1 MNPGDLY
8 GRYQIIR
15 RIGHGAMGEVYLAL
29 DGEVR
34 NQVALKVVYHDADDN
49 EILEAEQVGAE
60 LQRQLSGRDKRVV
73 VVNRT
78 GSINGDLFIE
88 MEYIQGED
96 LSTMISRAAITPGQ
110 AAVYAMEICEMLE
123 NLHSFSTMIGEK
135 QFTGIVHGDLKPKNI
150 RINLRNEVKV
160 LDFGIAKA
168 LSHTRKQTMN
178 VFGST
183 AYCSPERIETG
194 SMDLHSDLWSVGV
207 LLYQMVSCRLPFE
220 QATKESLERRIRS
233 NEPPEPL
240 AGLCPAPLRNVI
252 FQMLARDPLKRY
264 QTAVEAKE
272 DLNRILRGE
281 SVAAVPFDS
290 DATVRTEAPQSS
302 EYTQRTAVPAA
313 SVVEV
318 PSGTLWPGWRRAKF
332 AMMAVVA
339 CLVIAWLVIQFTSLS
354 DAGKLRADLDAERI
368 ANPDD
373 AWQRFQK
380 LNGRAVFS
388 PLLWSAR
395 NATERKLVSAADH
408 TILEYRNNDAPS
420 VYETQWKQARAGL
433 SRAME
438 LDPRDNVI
446 KGKLRLC
453 EGHLARIN
461 ATGRNR
467 QKETAEAVARF
478 QEAASL
484 MKDSPDPYLGLARLY
499 AYNLNDVEKAEQA
512 VADAERRG
520 FKRGKRETGQL
531 ADGYRLMGDR
541 LWNESRPFSKMP
553 AEEREYLQKAR
564 DNYQRS
570 VDLYQQLGV
579 FQNAA
584 RSRATALQNLQK
596 VDQRMA
602 QIQMAASAK

>member
-150 RINLRNEVKV
+150 RINLQNEVKV

-395 NATERKLVSAADH
+395 NATERKLVRNAVEAGARGVVAGDGIGPARQRYQGQVEVVRGALGADQRNRAESAERDRRSGGAISGGRESDERFSRSVSGAGAVVCVQ
-408 TILEYRNNDAPS
+408 LERCGESRAGGGRCRAARLQ
-420 VYETQWKQARAGL
+420 TRQARDGTT
-433 SRAME
+433 R
-438 LDPRDNVI
+438 R
-446 KGKLRLC
+446 RL
-453 EGHLARIN
+453 
-461 ATGRNR
+461 
-467 QKETAEAVARF
+467 Q
-478 QEAASL
+478 
-484 MKDSPDPYLGLARLY
+484 
-499 AYNLNDVEKAEQA
+499 
-512 VADAERRG
+512 
-520 FKRGKRETGQL
+520 
-531 ADGYRLMGDR
+531 ADG
-541 LWNESRPFSKMP
+541 RPVV
-553 AEEREYLQKAR
+553 E
-564 DNYQRS
+564 
-570 VDLYQQLGV
+570 
-579 FQNAA
+579 
-584 RSRATALQNLQK
+584 
-596 VDQRMA
+596 
-602 QIQMAASAK
+602 